1 MRHKKATKTAN
12 VTPTHKY
19 RVGMH
24 VMVVEPGY
32 TYPSFATMFKKHGLR
47 DTDENRSFPR
57 GTTATITA
65 VDMHPSPVSKK
76 DTLLYVLAGVNS
88 DGERIECVVGE
99 TAITEA
105 IPGYASDIV
114 PVTFHECHV
123 DSSLCRWDRENSV
136 LHVSGQGLS
145 VRNAVRGF
153 TITGLAAVLRVHN
166 TETNGYGDFM
176 YIGSTAQS
184 ARFKGLGN
192 SLEMVFH
199 WE

>member
-19 RVGMH
+19 RVGMR
-24 VMVVEPGY
+24 VMVIEPGY
-32 TYPSFATMFKKHGLR
+32 TYPSFSTMFKKHGLR
-47 DTDENRSFPR
+47 NTTENRPFLR

-76 DTLLYVLAGVNS
+76 DTLLYVLAGKNS

-166 TETNGYGDFM
+166 TETDGYGDFM